1 MNKMTNTEKI
11 GNAEKRIKELKRLI
25 DYWLQQKNGRN

>member
-1 MNKMTNTEKI
+1 MVTQEKI
-11 GNAEKRIKELKRLI
+11 ANAEKRIKELQKLI

>member
-1 MNKMTNTEKI
+1 MVTEEKI
-11 GNAEKRIKELKRLI
+11 VNAEKRIKELQKLI

>member
-1 MNKMTNTEKI
+1 MVTEEKI
-11 GNAEKRIKELKRLI
+11 ANAEKRIKELQKLI

>member
-1 MNKMTNTEKI
+1 MVTEEKI
-11 GNAEKRIKELKRLI
+11 ANAKKRIKELQKLI

>member
-1 MNKMTNTEKI
+1 MVTKEKI
-11 GNAEKRIKELKRLI
+11 ANAEKRIKELQKLI

>member
-11 GNAEKRIKELKRLI
+11 ANAEKRIKELQRLI

>member
-1 MNKMTNTEKI
+1 MLTEEKI
-11 GNAEKRIKELKRLI
+11 ANAEKRIKELQKLI